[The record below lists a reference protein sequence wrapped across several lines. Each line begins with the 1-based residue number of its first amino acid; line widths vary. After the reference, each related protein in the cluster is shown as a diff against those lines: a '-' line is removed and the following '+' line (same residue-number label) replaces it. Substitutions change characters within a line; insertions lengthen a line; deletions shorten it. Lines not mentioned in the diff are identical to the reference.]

1 MPSMPERS
9 RPERIR
15 LGILGLGAVAQ
26 AVHLPLIERLRDTF
40 EIHAVADVSPGL
52 VAALGE
58 RYRVPPARRATSL
71 EALLDVPDLEALIV
85 LTSGS
90 HGAAIQAGL
99 AHGLAVFA
107 EKPLAF
113 TLAEADAIAA
123 QLEADPARRLQVGYM
138 KLSDPAV
145 VHALALAAE
154 GDIGVVR
161 AIEVTVLHP
170 TSEAQL
176 AFARLLPPPTD
187 VPAAL
192 RERFAAE
199 AADLRRVALGDA
211 AAAAFGRLYTD
222 IVLGSIV
229 HELSLVRAFAAD
241 PVAIESLVTWP
252 GDTWPPSVE
261 LTGRLP
267 HDGRISIRWHF
278 LPDYP
283 AYREEV
289 RVVYEAATTELSFP
303 SPYLLHRPTILRHTH
318 PGGAG
323 RQDDLW
329 TSTVE
334 AFEEELLAFHAYV
347 VDGREPPAGLRAG
360 RADIVTSQRAIA
372 AAARSNGIAIGGEA
386 AG

>member
-1 MPSMPERS
+1 MPAPPERS

-15 LGILGLGAVAQ
+15 VGILGLGAVAQ
-26 AVHLPLIERLRDTF
+26 AVHLPLIERLRDAF
-40 EIHAVADVSPGL
+40 EIHAIADVSPGL
-52 VAALGE
+52 VAELGE

-71 EALLDVPDLEALIV
+71 EALLDVSGVEALV
-85 LTSGS
+85 VMTSGS
-90 HGAAIQAGL
+90 HGAAVQAGL
-99 AHGLAVFA
+99 ARDMAVFA

-123 QLEADPARRLQVGYM
+123 QLEAGQSRRLQVGYM

-145 VHALALAAE
+145 VRALALAADE
-154 GDIGVVR
+154 EVGAVR
-161 AIEVTVLHP
+161 ALEVTVLHP

-187 VPAAL
+187 VPAAI

-199 AADLRRVALGDA
+199 TDGLRRAALGDA
-211 AAAAFGRLYTD
+211 AAATYGRLYSD
-222 IVLGSIV
+222 VVLGSIV

-241 PVAIESLVTWP
+241 PVAIDSLVTWP
-252 GDTWPPSVE
+252 ADTWPPSVE

-267 HDGRISIRWHF
+267 RDGRLSIRWHF

-283 AYREEV
+283 DYREEV

-303 SPYLLHRPTILRHTH
+303 APYLLHRPTILRHTH
-318 PGGAG
+318 ARGGG
-323 RQDDLW
+323 RQDDVW
-329 TSTVE
+329 TSTAE

-347 VDGREPPAGLRAG
+347 VDGRQPPAGLREG
-360 RADIVTSQRAIA
+360 RADIVTSQSAIA
-372 AAARSNGIAIGGEA
+372 AAARASGIEIGGEA